1 MLLSPLKRRFTV
13 APKTTSL
20 LLLKREKYQNFHCIK
35 ISLCVL

>member
-20 LLLKREKYQNFHCIK
+20 LLSL
-35 ISLCVL
+35 ISNGVC